1 MNRYFMLSFFR
12 KETKKLLPGG
22 FSLFVPWSMQLAS
35 RQTCSNNKRAIRFQP
50 FRLALPLAWVG
61 WYDDLGFLWPW
72 AAKLASL
79 RVRESTSDGWIEGM
93 HFPGTPM
100 EKVIRALRATG
111 QLSMRFHRR
120 FRVDDWCRQVTAC
133 LGRVGANAR
142 CPSRAVARIIFH
154 SSFCVLGLK

>member
-1 MNRYFMLSFFR
+1 MNRYLILSFSER
-12 KETKKLLPGG
+12 KRKKNSCLGDLIS
-22 FSLFVPWSMQLAS
+22 SLEHAAS

-61 WYDDLGFLWPW
+61 WYDDLGFLWHW

-100 EKVIRALRATG
+100 EKVRALRATG

-120 FRVDDWCRQVTAC
+120 FGVDDWCRQVTAC

-142 CPSRAVARIIFH
+142 YPSRAVARIIFH